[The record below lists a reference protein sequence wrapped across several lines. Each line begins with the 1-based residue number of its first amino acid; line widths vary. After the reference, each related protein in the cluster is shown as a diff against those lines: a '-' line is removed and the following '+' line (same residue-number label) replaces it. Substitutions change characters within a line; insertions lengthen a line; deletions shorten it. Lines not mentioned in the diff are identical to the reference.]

1 MDGGFVK
8 KFIFLNI
15 VPFLI
20 WILHFICQLSSIFEP
35 VDLAMFALGVLL
47 CMPIIFSVINLVC
60 AKDEKRFMSLNCV
73 FMTAHILG
81 YYISGLLY
89 INFISNDS
97 ESKLITN
104 TFSFISLL
112 YVVIISLICL
122 LIKIICKKVKNK

>member
-1 MDGGFVK
+1 MK

-20 WILHFICQLSSIFEP
+20 WILHFICQLSSIF
-35 VDLAMFALGVLL
+35 AMFALGALL

-112 YVVIISLICL
+112 YVVIITLICL
-122 LIKIICKKVKNK
+122 LIKIIYKKVKNK